1 MKIERDEGGAGAP
14 RRRAQESSVVFSL
27 ASLRA
32 MVEDDARPSTR
43 ASLPSFS
50 GTELGGVPA
59 ASVTPM
65 RAPVIASVVPPPSN
79 APLMM
84 MLGMLL
90 LTTIA
95 LGAYVVMTPRQHV
108 VITRVVTPAAD
119 AVDRVVEP
127 IAVQPE
133 LRAETIAPIEPPTRE
148 EPVVKPEP
156 ERRTT
161 PRTRTRPR
169 EETRTVVPVVPEPER
184 RGDVPLECVLDPSL
198 PKCGGK
204 TKAPPPVE
212 PKTKVDP
219 NLPETLGNADIRNGI
234 AAVKSSAKMCGDK
247 FGGTAGEKVRVKLSI
262 VGATGAV
269 SSTAAEDPH
278 RGTALGNCVAA
289 ALKKATFPHFRKSVI
304 GVEYTITL

>member
-1 MKIERDEGGAGAP
+1 M
-14 RRRAQESSVVFSL
+14 VFSL

-32 MVEDDARPSTR
+32 MVEADARPSTR
-43 ASLPSFS
+43 AALPSFS

-59 ASVTPM
+59 ASVPVM
-65 RAPVIASVVPPPSN
+65 RAQLHAPVAPAPSN
-79 APLMM
+79 LPLMM

-108 VITRVVTPAAD
+108 VITRVVTPVAD
-119 AVDRVVEP
+119 ESVPVAEPERVVV
-127 IAVQPE
+127 AQPE
-133 LRAETIAPIEPPTRE
+133 PREEVVAPIEEPSRAETT
-148 EPVVKPEP
+148 VKPEP

-161 PRTRTRPR
+161 PRTRTRQR
-169 EETRTVVPVVPEPER
+169 NEERTVDPLPVPQPER

-204 TKAPPPVE
+204 TKTPPPSE
-212 PKTKVDP
+212 PPKTKVDP
-219 NLPETLGNADIRNGI
+219 NLPETLGNTDIRNGI
-234 AAVKSSAKMCGDK
+234 AAVKGSAKMCGDK
-247 FGGTAGEKVRVKLSI
+247 FGAQGGEKVRVKLSI

>member
-1 MKIERDEGGAGAP
+1 M
-14 RRRAQESSVVFSL
+14 VFSL
-27 ASLRA
+27 ASLRQL
-32 MVEDDARPSTR
+32 VEADARPDVR
-43 ASLPSFS
+43 AALPSFS
-50 GTELGGVPA
+50 GTELGGVPT
-59 ASVTPM
+59 ASATPM
-65 RAPVIASVVPPPSN
+65 RAPVRVPVVREASN
-79 APLMM
+79 LPLMM

-108 VITRVVTPAAD
+108 VITRVVTPVAD
-119 AVDRVVEP
+119 ESVPVAEPERVAV
-127 IAVQPE
+127 AQPE
-133 LRAETIAPIEPPTRE
+133 PRAEVVAPIEAPSHAETTA
-148 EPVVKPEP
+148 KPEP

-161 PRTRTRPR
+161 PRSRRR
-169 EETRTVVPVVPEPER
+169 NEERTVDPLPVPQPER

-204 TKAPPPVE
+204 TKTPPPSE
-212 PKTKVDP
+212 PPKTKVDP
-219 NLPETLGNADIRNGI
+219 NLPETLGNGDIRNGI
-234 AAVKSSAKMCGDK
+234 AAVKGSAKMCGDK
-247 FGGTAGEKVRVKLSI
+247 FGADAGEKVRVKLSI

>member
-1 MKIERDEGGAGAP
+1 MKIERDEGGAGMP

-32 MVEDDARPSTR
+32 MVEADARPSTR
-43 ASLPSFS
+43 AALPSFS

-59 ASVTPM
+59 ASAAPV
-65 RAPVIASVVPPPSN
+65 RAPVIAPAPSN
-79 APLMM
+79 LPLLM
-84 MLGMLL
+84 MLGMLV

-95 LGAYVVMTPRQHV
+95 LATYVVMTPRQHV

-119 AVDRVVEP
+119 EVVSEPVAV
-127 IAVQPE
+127 AQPQS
-133 LRAETIAPIEPPTRE
+133 RE
-148 EPVVKPEP
+148 EVAATPEQPTPEAPAVTPEP

-169 EETRTVVPVVPEPER
+169 NEQPAVDPLPVPQPER
-184 RGDVPLECVLDPSL
+184 RGDVPLECVLDPNL
-198 PKCGGK
+198 PKCGSK
-204 TKAPPPVE
+204 TKTPPPSVP
-212 PKTKVDP
+212 PKTAKIDP
-219 NLPETLGNADIRNGI
+219 NLPETLGNGDIRSGI
-234 AAVKSSAKMCGDK
+234 ATVKSSAKMCGDK
-247 FGGTAGEKVRVKLSI
+247 FGAQDGEKVRVKLSI

-278 RGTALGNCVAA
+278 RGTPLGNCVAA